1 MKAIVFSR
9 PILQMYTISLTN
21 SFIFTQYNTYKCQQ
35 IKERDREYCSKKL
48 STTTTNGKL
57 QRRMDACCRL

>member
-35 IKERDREYCSKKL
+35 IRERDKEYCSKKL

-57 QRRMDACCRL
+57 